1 MSREHLFLLLMI
13 ATGVYFY
20 LKRKRNHELSRLLE
34 KRRLAWQAER
44 ERVEAL
50 VKTKGS
56 EATPYDWN
64 IRRAFVLNRDG
75 HKCVKCGATKHLHVH
90 HIVPRSQCIDHSE
103 SNLITLCV
111 YCHSKEDGHG
121 AGVIATHFAFQANR
135 LGYKKVKGR
144 KDYKCARCKCN
155 IPKGMLAYA
164 EQPSYKN
171 GFRSPG
177 GYRVCIS
184 CFSK

>member
-1 MSREHLFLLLMI
+1 MNWKPLLLLAII
-13 ATGVYFY
+13 ATCVHFY
-20 LKRKRNHELSRLLE
+20 LKRRRNLE
-34 KRRLAWQAER
+34 IARTLEQRRLAWKSER
-44 ERVEAL
+44 ARIDAL
-50 VKTKGS
+50 VQTKGS
-56 EATPYDWN
+56 GVNPIDWN
-64 IRRAFVLNRDG
+64 IRRNYVLNRDG
-75 HKCVKCGATKHLHVH
+75 HKCVKCGATQNLQVH

-121 AGVIATHFAFQANR
+121 AGVIASHFAFQANR

-144 KDYKCARCKCN
+144 KDYKCVRCKCS
-155 IPKGMLAYA
+155 IPKGTLAYA